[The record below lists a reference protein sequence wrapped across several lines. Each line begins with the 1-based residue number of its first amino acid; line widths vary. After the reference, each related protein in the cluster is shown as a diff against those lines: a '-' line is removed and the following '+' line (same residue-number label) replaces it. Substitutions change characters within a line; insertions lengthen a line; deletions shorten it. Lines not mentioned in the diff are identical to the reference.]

1 MVDKIDKGYLYLMN
15 HSFNNKFMFL
25 ISNYASKKIHTL
37 YIYFD
42 GHMLF
47 NNDDVDVTDN

>member
-1 MVDKIDKGYLYLMN
+1 ML
-15 HSFNNKFMFL
+15 L
-25 ISNYASKKIHTL
+25 ISNYASEKNHTL

-47 NNDDVDVTDN
+47 NNDDVDVTDNWLCTVSENSNSKYG